1 MKVSRTAYYRY
12 AQGNSYNSD
21 KKYLR
26 AKHEIRKE
34 FLVNKKRYGSR
45 RIKAAISENG
55 INISRKTVAKLMRE
69 NDLKAL
75 QPKSF
80 VPKTTDSKHGKRVAE
95 NLLLNKPKPDAPDQ
109 VWVSDIT
116 YIALKSGKWAYLATY
131 MDLYTRKIVGW
142 KVDDNMR
149 ETLVREPLETA
160 LIKRKIKVG
169 SRLIIHSDR
178 GSQYVSDNMNKL
190 INKTFK
196 IRQSMSR
203 KSECY
208 DNANAESLWSRLK
221 TELEIPKDGYEN
233 IQELRTVLFEYIE
246 AYYNPK
252 RLHSAIGYKSPNK
265 FEMLYY
271 KNENETK
278 IKIKQATKV

>member
-1 MKVSRTAYYRY
+1 MKVSRTAYYCYIR
-12 AQGNSYNSD
+12 GESYDSD

-45 RIKAAISENG
+45 RIKVAISENG
-55 INISRKTVAKLMRE
+55 INISRKTVVKLMRE
-69 NDLKAL
+69 EELKAL

-80 VPKTTDSKHGKRVAE
+80 VPKTTDSNHGKRVAE
-95 NLLLNKPKPDAPDQ
+95 NLLLNKSKPDAPDLI
-109 VWVSDIT
+109 WVSDIT

-131 MDLYTRKIVGW
+131 MDLFTRKIVGW

-169 SRLIIHSDR
+169 SSLIVHSDR
-178 GSQYVSDNMNKL
+178 GSQYVSDNMSKL
-190 INKTFK
+190 INKTFI

-233 IQELRTVLFEYIE
+233 IQELKTALFEYIE

-252 RLHSAIGYKSPNK
+252 RLHSAIGYMSPNK
-265 FEMLYY
+265 FEILYH
-271 KNENETK
+271 KNQ
-278 IKIKQATKV
+278 IKQATKV

>member
-1 MKVSRTAYYRY
+1 MAGCRP
-12 AQGNSYNSD
+12 G
-21 KKYLR
+21 
-26 AKHEIRKE
+26 
-34 FLVNKKRYGSR
+34 
-45 RIKAAISENG
+45 
-55 INISRKTVAKLMRE
+55 
-69 NDLKAL
+69 
-75 QPKSF
+75 
-80 VPKTTDSKHGKRVAE
+80 
-95 NLLLNKPKPDAPDQ
+95 
-109 VWVSDIT
+109 
-116 YIALKSGKWAYLATY
+116 YLATY

-265 FEMLYY
+265 FEMLSY

>member
-12 AQGNSYNSD
+12 VRGNSYNTD

-45 RIKAAISENG
+45 RIKVAISENG
-55 INISRKTVAKLMRE
+55 IDISRKTVAKLMKEEGLR
-69 NDLKAL
+69 AL

-80 VPKTTDSKHGKRVAE
+80 IPKTTDSKHGKRVAE

-109 VWVSDIT
+109 IWVSDIT
-116 YIALKSGKWAYLATY
+116 YIAIKSVKWAYLATY

-149 ETLVREPLETA
+149 ESLVREPLETA

-169 SRLIIHSDR
+169 SALIIHSDR
-178 GSQYVSDNMNKL
+178 GSQYLSDNMSKL

-196 IRQSMSR
+196 ISQSMSR

-221 TELEIPKDGYEN
+221 TELEIPKHGYEN

-252 RLHSAIGYKSPNK
+252 RLHSSIDYKSPNK

-271 KNENETK
+271 KNQV
-278 IKIKQATKV
+278 KQATKV

>member
-12 AQGNSYNSD
+12 IRGESYDSD

-45 RIKAAISENG
+45 RIKVAISENG
-55 INISRKTVAKLMRE
+55 INISRKTVVKLMRE
-69 NDLKAL
+69 EELKAL

-80 VPKTTDSKHGKRVAE
+80 VPKTTDSNHGKRVAE
-95 NLLLNKPKPDAPDQ
+95 NLLLNKSKPDAPDLI
-109 VWVSDIT
+109 WVSDIT

-131 MDLYTRKIVGW
+131 MDLFTRKIVGW

-169 SRLIIHSDR
+169 SSLIVHSDR
-178 GSQYVSDNMNKL
+178 GSQYVSDNMSKL
-190 INKTFK
+190 INKTFI

-233 IQELRTVLFEYIE
+233 IQELKTALFEYIE

-252 RLHSAIGYKSPNK
+252 RLHSAIGYMSPNK
-265 FEMLYY
+265 FEILYH
-271 KNENETK
+271 KNQ
-278 IKIKQATKV
+278 IKQATKV

>member
-116 YIALKSGKWAYLATY
+116 YIALKNGKW
-131 MDLYTRKIVGW
+131 
-142 KVDDNMR
+142 
-149 ETLVREPLETA
+149 
-160 LIKRKIKVG
+160 
-169 SRLIIHSDR
+169 R
-178 GSQYVSDNMNKL
+178 GAAQD
-190 INKTFK
+190 I
-196 IRQSMSR
+196 
-203 KSECY
+203 
-208 DNANAESLWSRLK
+208 
-221 TELEIPKDGYEN
+221 
-233 IQELRTVLFEYIE
+233 
-246 AYYNPK
+246 
-252 RLHSAIGYKSPNK
+252 
-265 FEMLYY
+265 
-271 KNENETK
+271 
-278 IKIKQATKV
+278 

>member
-1 MKVSRTAYYRY
+1 MKVSRSGTPPATYYRY
-12 AQGNSYNSD
+12 IRSNSYDSD

-26 AKHEIRKE
+26 AKQEIRKE

-45 RIKAAISENG
+45 RIKVAILEKG
-55 INISRKTVAKLMRE
+55 IDISRKTVAKLMRE
-69 NDLKAL
+69 DDLQAL

-80 VPKTTDSKHGKRVAE
+80 IPKTTDSNHGKRVAE
-95 NLLLNKPKPDAPDQ
+95 NLLLNQPKPDSPDQ
-109 VWVSDIT
+109 IWVSDIT
-116 YIALKSGKWAYLATY
+116 YIALKIGKWAYLATY
-131 MDLYTRKIVGW
+131 MDLFTRKIVGW
-142 KVDDNMR
+142 KVDDNKR

-169 SRLIIHSDR
+169 SSLIIHSDR
-178 GSQYVSDNMNKL
+178 GSQYVSDKMNKL

-252 RLHSAIGYKSPNK
+252 RLHSSIGYKSPNK

-278 IKIKQATKV
+278 

>member
-12 AQGNSYNSD
+12 VRGNTYNAD

-45 RIKAAISENG
+45 RIKVAISENG
-55 INISRKTVAKLMRE
+55 IDISRKTVAKLMKE
-69 NDLKAL
+69 EGLKAL

-80 VPKTTDSKHGKRVAE
+80 IPKTTDSKHGKRVAE

-109 VWVSDIT
+109 IWVSDIT
-116 YIALKSGKWAYLATY
+116 YIAIKSVKWAYLATY

-149 ETLVREPLETA
+149 ESLVREPLETA

-169 SRLIIHSDR
+169 SALIIHSDR
-178 GSQYVSDNMNKL
+178 GSQYLSDNMSKL

-196 IRQSMSR
+196 ISQSMSR

-221 TELEIPKDGYEN
+221 TELEIPKYGYEN

-252 RLHSAIGYKSPNK
+252 RLHSSIDYKSPNK

-271 KNENETK
+271 KNQV
-278 IKIKQATKV
+278 KQATKV

>member
-12 AQGNSYNSD
+12 VRGNTYNAD

-45 RIKAAISENG
+45 RIKVAISENG
-55 INISRKTVAKLMRE
+55 IDISRKTVAKLMKE
-69 NDLKAL
+69 EDLKAL

-80 VPKTTDSKHGKRVAE
+80 IPKTTDSKHGKRVAE

-109 VWVSDIT
+109 IWVSDIT
-116 YIALKSGKWAYLATY
+116 YIAIKSVKWAYLATY

-149 ETLVREPLETA
+149 ESLVREPLETA

-169 SRLIIHSDR
+169 SALIIHSDR
-178 GSQYVSDNMNKL
+178 GSQYLSDNMSKL

-196 IRQSMSR
+196 ISQSMSR

-221 TELEIPKDGYEN
+221 TELEIPKHGYEN

-252 RLHSAIGYKSPNK
+252 RLHSSIDYKSPNK

-271 KNENETK
+271 KNQV
-278 IKIKQATKV
+278 KQATKV

>member
-12 AQGNSYNSD
+12 IRSNSYDSD

-26 AKHEIRKE
+26 AKQEIRKE

-45 RIKAAISENG
+45 RIKVAILEKG
-55 INISRKTVAKLMRE
+55 IDISRKTVAKLMRE
-69 NDLKAL
+69 DDLKAL

-80 VPKTTDSKHGKRVAE
+80 IPKTTDSNHGKRVAE
-95 NLLLNKPKPDAPDQ
+95 NLLLNQPKPDSPDQ
-109 VWVSDIT
+109 IWVSDIT
-116 YIALKSGKWAYLATY
+116 YIALKIGKWAYLATY

-169 SRLIIHSDR
+169 SSLIIHSDR
-178 GSQYVSDNMNKL
+178 GSQYVSDKMNKL

-252 RLHSAIGYKSPNK
+252 RLHSSIGYKSPNK

-271 KNENETK
+271 KNG
-278 IKIKQATKV
+278 

>member
-1 MKVSRTAYYRY
+1 MRVSRTAYYRY
-12 AQGNSYNSD
+12 ARGDSYGSD

-45 RIKAAISENG
+45 RIKVAISENG
-55 INISRKTVAKLMRE
+55 INISRKTVAKLMKE
-69 NDLKAL
+69 EALKAL

-80 VPKTTDSKHGKRVAE
+80 IPKTTDSNHGKRVAE
-95 NLLLNKPKPDAPDQ
+95 NLLLSKPQPDAPDQ

-116 YIALKSGKWAYLATY
+116 YIAIKSGKWAYLATY
-131 MDLYTRKIVGW
+131 MDLHTCKIVGW

-149 ETLVREPLETA
+149 ESLVREPLETA

-169 SRLIIHSDR
+169 SSLIIHSDR

-221 TELEIPKDGYEN
+221 TELEMPKDGYEN

-246 AYYNPK
+246 GYYNPK
-252 RLHSAIGYKSPNK
+252 RLHSSIGYMSPNK
-265 FEMLYY
+265 FEILYL
-271 KNENETK
+271 KNQVE
-278 IKIKQATKV
+278 QATKV

>member
-1 MKVSRTAYYRY
+1 MKVSRTAFYRY
-12 AQGNSYNSD
+12 ARGDSYDSN

-45 RIKAAISENG
+45 RIKVAISENG
-55 INISRKTVAKLMRE
+55 IDISRKTVAKLMKE
-69 NDLKAL
+69 DDLKAL

-80 VPKTTDSKHGKRVAE
+80 IPTTTDSKHGKRVAE

-109 VWVSDIT
+109 IWVSDIT

-169 SRLIIHSDR
+169 SALIVHSDR

-221 TELEIPKDGYEN
+221 TELEIPKHGYEN

-252 RLHSAIGYKSPNK
+252 RLHSSIDYKSPNK
-265 FEMLYY
+265 FEILYH
-271 KNENETK
+271 KNQN
-278 IKIKQATKV
+278 KQATKV

>member
-1 MKVSRTAYYRY
+1 MLLT
-12 AQGNSYNSD
+12 
-21 KKYLR
+21 KYGR
-26 AKHEIRKE
+26 
-34 FLVNKKRYGSR
+34 S
-45 RIKAAISENG
+45 AA
-55 INISRKTVAKLMRE
+55 A
-69 NDLKAL
+69 
-75 QPKSF
+75 
-80 VPKTTDSKHGKRVAE
+80 
-95 NLLLNKPKPDAPDQ
+95 
-109 VWVSDIT
+109 VSDIT

-142 KVDDNMR
+142 KADDNMR

-169 SRLIIHSDR
+169 SALIVHSDR
-178 GSQYVSDNMNKL
+178 GSQYVYDNMNKL

-221 TELEIPKDGYEN
+221 TELEIPKHSYEN

-252 RLHSAIGYKSPNK
+252 RLHSSIDYKSPNK
-265 FEMLYY
+265 FEMMYY
-271 KNENETK
+271 KNQH
-278 IKIKQATKV
+278 KQATKV